1 MCNYDELLEQARQR
15 ADAFRSTAKEFIPK
29 MYKALRDEDP
39 NTSPGDAR
47 DRIEKDCIEIWSKR
61 TIIEALPDEAKDPKK
76 QKASRL
82 RKKGYDSAPVS
93 AAQSRKKKEEIVIDI
108 EGKPADNFIPP
119 LTGSLST
126 QSSNCENHLQNN
138 NLVPFEFS
146 LLLQDVLG
154 YLISSHS

>member
-1 MCNYDELLEQARQR
+1 MN
-15 ADAFRSTAKEFIPK
+15 
-29 MYKALRDEDP
+29 
-39 NTSPGDAR
+39 
-47 DRIEKDCIEIWSKR
+47 
-61 TIIEALPDEAKDPKK
+61 
-76 QKASRL
+76 
-82 RKKGYDSAPVS
+82 SAAAT

-146 LLLQDVLG
+146 LLVQDVLG
-154 YLISSHS
+154 YLIQSFVKSTIMKNRCGSTDFLIKVLMK

>member
-1 MCNYDELLEQARQR
+1 MILLQL
-15 ADAFRSTAKEFIPK
+15 S
-29 MYKALRDEDP
+29 
-39 NTSPGDAR
+39 G
-47 DRIEKDCIEIWSKR
+47 
-61 TIIEALPDEAKDPKK
+61 
-76 QKASRL
+76 
-82 RKKGYDSAPVS
+82 
-93 AAQSRKKKEEIVIDI
+93 AQSRKKKEEIVIDI

-154 YLISSHS
+154 YLDPVIRKKYHNEERVWFNGLLDKSTDEVISAAIGRRRTSLDGDTCDDNNDDYDCEGDSFSAQHSRC